1 MNATQKYPS
10 FQKPRRTEMAVE
22 DVSWIQDFLLHA
34 PFGVIAFIQDDQP
47 YLHTNLFVYE
57 TERGVIYMH
66 SGLEGRMPAAASK
79 GLPACFTVVEMGRLL
94 PASKAIS
101 FDVEYASVVAF
112 GQLTILSD
120 QEQRRHGLQLLLDKY
135 APHLKAGIDYRP
147 IQPEELDKTVVY
159 QFVID
164 SWSGKL
170 NQEDKDFRGAY
181 YYPDWSALRQA
192 TPP

>member
-1 MNATQKYPS
+1 MNATQKFPS

-34 PFGVIAFIQDDQP
+34 SFGVIAFIQDKQP

-57 TERGVIYMH
+57 TESGAIYMH
-66 SGLEGRMPAAASK
+66 SGLKGRMPAAASK
-79 GLPACFTVVEMGRLL
+79 GLPACFTVIEMGRLL

-112 GQLTILSD
+112 GQLSILAD
-120 QEQRRHGLQLLLDKY
+120 RAQRRHGLQLLLDKY
-135 APHLKAGIDYRP
+135 APHIKPAIDYQP

-159 QFVID
+159 HFAIE

-170 NQEDKDFRGAY
+170 NQEDEDFPGAY
-181 YYPDWSALRQA
+181 YYPDWSALNQA
-192 TPP
+192 TSP

>member
-22 DVSWIQDFLLHA
+22 DISWIQDFLLHA
-34 PFGVIAFIQDDQP
+34 PFGVIAFIQNDQP

-66 SGLEGRMPAAASK
+66 SGMEGRMPASVSN

-112 GQLTILSD
+112 GQLTILED
-120 QEQRRHGLQLLLDKY
+120 QEQRRYGLQLLLDKY

-147 IQPEELDKTVVY
+147 IQPDELDKTVVY

-170 NQEDKDFRGAY
+170 NQDDKDFTRSVLLPRLVCA
-181 YYPDWSALRQA
+181 
-192 TPP
+192 